1 MLSKAIDA
9 TFENIAIL
17 RGLIQE
23 GKLRALGAQ
32 NKIRTPLL
40 PDMPTMAEA
49 GVPDCEANTFFGLV
63 APAGTPPNIIK
74 KISDAMN
81 EGLATCGNAKIDHR
95 PWQRGEG
102 AILRRSSPPT
112 SLSRTG
118 NGSRSARPP
127 P

>member
-63 APAGTPPNIIK
+63 APAGTPPDIIK

-81 EGLATCGNAKIDHR
+81 DGLATAEMQKIDHR
-95 PWQRGEG
+95 PRQRGKAQFSG
-102 AILRRSSPPT
+102 GVRR
-112 SLSRTG
+112 LHRRAEQEMG
-118 NGSRSARPP
+118 
-127 P
+127 